1 MANYDDLNKTK
12 PQISRE
18 LFRRW
23 SDARRQW
30 EAEARN
36 AVDFVLGNHYTA
48 EESSALQAVGQ
59 ADFVIDRVYA
69 AVDKLKSL
77 LTAQPAKFTAI
88 GREDSDNKLANVWKT
103 ILEYVWDISKG
114 DTIFKQ
120 TVHDYATTGLGYMY
134 VYMDPEAD
142 YGRGEIKYINVDP
155 FRVYVDPASRDRF
168 FTDASGMILSTF
180 LTKDQVLDLYPDLE
194 DIIEDISVGDNSLYG
209 EDYPNSNVK
218 NSQNVLTPAE
228 ASNLDYNV
236 NKKYQILDRF
246 YKTKVPY
253 YRLFNTVQG
262 TEKIINAEIYANV
275 IQEEK
280 NVEAIASGAIEVEE
294 VLQTR
299 IMQCSSIGE
308 TLLFERVLN
317 TDIYPIVPFAN
328 IWTNTPYPKSDV
340 NKVKDSQRLLNKLF
354 SLTLSHAQSAAGLKL
369 LVPEGSVDS
378 VSQLEKD
385 WANPNAVIEYN
396 PEFGDPH
403 FPQPAPLTSEFY
415 FLIDRVEKYIDL
427 NFGIPELLQGFKDQA
442 PESVRGTML
451 LSEMGESRG
460 KSKLRDIEASLSQ
473 VGQVIYNLAKEHYKF
488 KKTFRVVQPN
498 NDLTE
503 FTINM
508 RLYDDKTNEI
518 VSIDNDLSIG
528 QHDVRIISGST
539 LPSNKV
545 AEYNMYLD
553 AYKLGLVDDV
563 EVLKKSEIFDK
574 EGVLQ
579 RKGTMAK
586 MQQYIAQL
594 ENQVKKLGGD
604 LQTAERESVSARKR
618 TEVEKF
624 KTRLND
630 VISSTKV
637 KEKEKVI
644 ALENMVDQM
653 SDSLKQEE
661 KQKQKR
667 GSEPE
672 G

>member
-1 MANYDDLNKTK
+1 
-12 PQISRE
+12 
-18 LFRRW
+18 
-23 SDARRQW
+23 
-30 EAEARN
+30 
-36 AVDFVLGNHYTA
+36 
-48 EESSALQAVGQ
+48 
-59 ADFVIDRVYA
+59 
-69 AVDKLKSL
+69 
-77 LTAQPAKFTAI
+77 
-88 GREDSDNKLANVWKT
+88 
-103 ILEYVWDISKG
+103 
-114 DTIFKQ
+114 
-120 TVHDYATTGLGYMY
+120 
-134 VYMDPEAD
+134 
-142 YGRGEIKYINVDP
+142 
-155 FRVYVDPASRDRF
+155 
-168 FTDASGMILSTF
+168 
-180 LTKDQVLDLYPDLE
+180 
-194 DIIEDISVGDNSLYG
+194 
-209 EDYPNSNVK
+209 
-218 NSQNVLTPAE
+218 
-228 ASNLDYNV
+228 
-236 NKKYQILDRF
+236 
-246 YKTKVPY
+246 
-253 YRLFNTVQG
+253 
-262 TEKIINAEIYANV
+262 
-275 IQEEK
+275 
-280 NVEAIASGAIEVEE
+280 
-294 VLQTR
+294 
-299 IMQCSSIGE
+299 
-308 TLLFERVLN
+308 
-317 TDIYPIVPFAN
+317 
-328 IWTNTPYPKSDV
+328 V

-415 FLIDRVEKYIDL
+415 YLIDRVEKYIDL

-460 KSKLRDIEASLSQ
+460 KSKLRDIESSLAQ

-488 KKTFRVVQPN
+488 QKTFRIVQPN

-503 FTINM
+503 FTVNN

-579 RKGTMAK
+579 RKGQMAQ

-618 TEVEKF
+618 TEVEKV

-637 KEKEKVI
+637 KEKEKVM

-653 SDSLKQEE
+653 SDSLE
-661 KQKQKR
+661 KENKEKENR
-667 GSEPE
+667 GSE
-672 G
+672 

>member
-1 MANYDDLNKTK
+1 
-12 PQISRE
+12 
-18 LFRRW
+18 
-23 SDARRQW
+23 
-30 EAEARN
+30 
-36 AVDFVLGNHYTA
+36 
-48 EESSALQAVGQ
+48 
-59 ADFVIDRVYA
+59 
-69 AVDKLKSL
+69 
-77 LTAQPAKFTAI
+77 
-88 GREDSDNKLANVWKT
+88 
-103 ILEYVWDISKG
+103 
-114 DTIFKQ
+114 
-120 TVHDYATTGLGYMY
+120 
-134 VYMDPEAD
+134 
-142 YGRGEIKYINVDP
+142 
-155 FRVYVDPASRDRF
+155 
-168 FTDASGMILSTF
+168 
-180 LTKDQVLDLYPDLE
+180 
-194 DIIEDISVGDNSLYG
+194 
-209 EDYPNSNVK
+209 
-218 NSQNVLTPAE
+218 
-228 ASNLDYNV
+228 
-236 NKKYQILDRF
+236 
-246 YKTKVPY
+246 
-253 YRLFNTVQG
+253 
-262 TEKIINAEIYANV
+262 
-275 IQEEK
+275 
-280 NVEAIASGAIEVEE
+280 
-294 VLQTR
+294 
-299 IMQCSSIGE
+299 
-308 TLLFERVLN
+308 
-317 TDIYPIVPFAN
+317 
-328 IWTNTPYPKSDV
+328 
-340 NKVKDSQRLLNKLF
+340 
-354 SLTLSHAQSAAGLKL
+354 
-369 LVPEGSVDS
+369 
-378 VSQLEKD
+378 
-385 WANPNAVIEYN
+385 
-396 PEFGDPH
+396 
-403 FPQPAPLTSEFY
+403 
-415 FLIDRVEKYIDL
+415 
-427 NFGIPELLQGFKDQA
+427 
-442 PESVRGTML
+442 ML

>member
-1 MANYDDLNKTK
+1 MANYDDNNKSK
-12 PQISRE
+12 PQISKE

-23 SDARRQW
+23 SDARQGW
-30 EAEARN
+30 DAEARN
-36 AVDFVLGNHYTA
+36 AVDFVLGNHYTSD
-48 EESSALQAVGQ
+48 ESSALQSVGQ
-59 ADFVIDRVYA
+59 ADFVIDRIYA

-77 LTAQPAKFTAI
+77 LTAQPARFTAI
-88 GREDSDNKLANVWKT
+88 GREDSDNKLSNVWKT
-103 ILEYVWDISKG
+103 ILEYIWDISKG
-114 DTIFKQ
+114 DVVFKQ

-142 YGRGEIKYINVDP
+142 FGRGEIKYINVDP

-168 FTDASGMILSTF
+168 FTDASGIILSTF
-180 LTKDQVLDLYPDLE
+180 LTKNQVLDLYPELE
-194 DIIEDISVGDNSLYG
+194 DVIDDIAVGDNSLYG
-209 EDYPNSNVK
+209 EDYPTASVK
-218 NSQNVLTPAE
+218 NTQNIYTPAE
-228 ASNLDYNV
+228 ARDLDYNEH
-236 NKKYQILDRF
+236 KKYQILDRF

-262 TEKIINAEIYANV
+262 TEKIINAQIYAEI
-275 IQEEK
+275 IQEEQ
-280 NVEAIASGAIEVEE
+280 NIQAIESGAIEVEE

-299 IMQCSSIGE
+299 IMQCSSIGD

-415 FLIDRVEKYIDL
+415 YLIDRVEKYIDL

-460 KSKLRDIEASLSQ
+460 KSKLRDIESSLAQ

-488 KKTFRVVQPN
+488 QKTFRIVQPN

-503 FTINM
+503 FTVNM

-579 RKGTMAK
+579 RKSQMAQ
-586 MQQYIAQL
+586 MQNYIGQL
-594 ENQVKKLGGD
+594 EDQVKKLQGD
-604 LQTAERESVSARKR
+604 LQTSERETVGARKR
-618 TEVEKF
+618 VETEKF
-624 KTRLND
+624 KSQLNKVLLD
-630 VISSTKV
+630 AENKSAKKEMLIDDIATKMAYSV
-637 KEKEKVI
+637 EAEEKEI
-644 ALENMVDQM
+644 
-653 SDSLKQEE
+653 
-661 KQKQKR
+661 KR
-667 GSEPE
+667 GSESKD
-672 G
+672 